1 TNLSVNSHLA
11 HKFSTTLGV
20 HVKTK
25 DPALTFPYRDGS
37 AINTTDFLPKF
48 SPSQTLIRISFL
60 ENITISTPYK
70 KASPKADFNRR
81 SIFFQCLLD
90 S

>member
-1 TNLSVNSHLA
+1 MVNSHLA
-11 HKFSTTLGV
+11 HKFTTTLGV
-20 HVKTK
+20 YVKTIE
-25 DPALTFPYRDGS
+25 PALTFSHRDSS

-60 ENITISTPYK
+60 ENITISTLYK
-70 KASPKADFNRR
+70 KASPKANFNWR